1 MIFAIMQRY
10 FVELCVYPYVCIYVY
25 SIYIYIQRYTC
36 FNSLSNTINRLCKNN
51 LGADLWEKMYNNLLT
66 SGELAK
72 EPDDAFS

>member
-1 MIFAIMQRY
+1 MLTYTYIPFIHLY
-10 FVELCVYPYVCIYVY
+10 
-25 SIYIYIQRYTC
+25 IYIYIQRYTC
-36 FNSLSNTINRLCKNN
+36 FNSLSNTIKRLCKNN